1 MSTDNKSNRSCRM
14 WKELLPPPSRAA
26 AVSLTNSTT
35 PHIYNLRTLAYLQPS
50 AAHRSVRKSSPS
62 LPAPSPNPPLH
73 AHCHRQAHIQSW
85 QDTMAKVA
93 GICAK
98 TSAPAVLDGPLNE
111 LEKQTEY
118 AVLAAIDGFQSL
130 FRKSADE
137 ECYQIAPYVYHR
149 PRLVLEFVSGKQSFP
164 SILL

>member
-1 MSTDNKSNRSCRM
+1 
-14 WKELLPPPSRAA
+14 
-26 AVSLTNSTT
+26 
-35 PHIYNLRTLAYLQPS
+35 
-50 AAHRSVRKSSPS
+50 
-62 LPAPSPNPPLH
+62 
-73 AHCHRQAHIQSW
+73 
-85 QDTMAKVA
+85 MAKVA

-149 PRLVLEFVSGKQSFP
+149 PRLVLEFVSANRLKAHSLGPNHLRHVVHHPP
-164 SILL
+164 SKSGRPVSRIRSPPKFLREALEGTVGAPPRPENDRSP